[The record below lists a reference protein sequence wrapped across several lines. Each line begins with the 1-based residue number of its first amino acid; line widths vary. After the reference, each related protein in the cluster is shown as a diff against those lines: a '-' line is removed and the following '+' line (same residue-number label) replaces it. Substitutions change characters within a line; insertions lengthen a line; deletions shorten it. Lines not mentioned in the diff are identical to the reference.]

1 MPIPL
6 LGIILNK
13 RKRVIIIT
21 GLSGSGKSSAAR
33 ALEDEGFF
41 VVDNLPLALLP
52 EFLDLAEQGVRFTS
66 EVAVVIDVRNR
77 DFLAGFETTLDAVR
91 QTGYSL
97 EIYFLDAS
105 DEALN
110 RRYSETRRRH
120 PLSLEGGVSAGIHQE
135 RQLLAG
141 LRGQSTAII
150 DSSRLTPHQLR
161 SKIVRIVRGEEN
173 VLPLVVHL
181 QSFGFRYGL
190 PAESDVVMDVR
201 FLPNPHF
208 IPELQPLT
216 GLDAVVSAYV
226 LGQLETEEF
235 LSRFNALFAFLLP
248 QYQREGKSYLTVSI
262 GCTGGQHRSVAIVES
277 LREVFS
283 AEGVTLGIVHRDIA
297 KG

>member
-1 MPIPL
+1 M
-6 LGIILNK
+6 NN
-13 RKRVIIIT
+13 RRVIIIT

-52 EFLDLAEQGVRFTS
+52 KFLELAGQGVCFTS

-77 DFLAGFETTLDAVR
+77 DFLTGFEVTLKAVR
-91 QTGYSL
+91 QAGYLL
-97 EIYFLDAS
+97 EIYFLDAA
-105 DEALN
+105 DETLA

-120 PLSLEGGVSAGIHQE
+120 PLGLQGVAAGILRE

-141 LRGQSTAII
+141 LRKQATAII
-150 DSSRLTPHQLR
+150 DSSRLTPQQLR
-161 SKIVRIVRGEEN
+161 AKIVRLVRGHEN

-216 GLDAVVSAYV
+216 GMDSAVSDYV
-226 LGQLETEEF
+226 LRQSETHEF
-235 LSRFNALFAFLLP
+235 LSRFKELFAFLLP

-262 GCTGGQHRSVAIVES
+262 GCTGGQHRSVAIVEA
-277 LREVFS
+277 LRPCFIATGVVLEV
-283 AEGVTLGIVHRDIA
+283 VHRDIS

>member
-1 MPIPL
+1 MPSS
-6 LGIILNK
+6 GVTLNN
-13 RKRVIIIT
+13 RKRVIILT

-52 EFLDLAEQGVRFTS
+52 KFLDLAELGVRFTS

-77 DFLAGFETTLDAVR
+77 DFLAGFDAILEEVR
-91 QTGYSL
+91 ASGYLL

-105 DEALN
+105 DEALS

-120 PLSLEGGVSAGIHQE
+120 PLGLQGGVPAGIRQE

-141 LRGQSTAII
+141 LRNQSTVII

-161 SKIVRIVRGEEN
+161 SKIVRMVRGEEN
-173 VLPLVVHL
+173 IFPLVVHL
-181 QSFGFRYGL
+181 QSFGFRYGI

-208 IPELQPLT
+208 ISELQPLT
-216 GLDAVVSAYV
+216 GMDDSVSAYV
-226 LGQLETEEF
+226 LRQQETEQF
-235 LSRFNALFAFLLP
+235 LTRFNDLFAFLLP

-262 GCTGGQHRSVAIVES
+262 GCTGGRHRSVSIVES
-277 LREVFS
+277 LRVWFS
-283 AEGVTLGIVHRDIA
+283 AEGVSLEVVHRDIA

>member
-1 MPIPL
+1 M
-6 LGIILNK
+6 NS

-41 VVDNLPLALLP
+41 VVDNLPLAMLP
-52 EFLDLAEQGVRFTS
+52 KFLDLVEQGVRFTS

-77 DFLAGFETTLDAVR
+77 DFLAGFESTLDAVR
-91 QTGYSL
+91 QAGHVL

-105 DEALN
+105 DEALS

-120 PLSLEGGVSAGIHQE
+120 PLGLQGGVAEGILQE

-141 LRGQSTAII
+141 LRSQATVIV

-161 SKIVRIVRGEEN
+161 SKIVRLIRGEEN
-173 VLPLVVHL
+173 VLPLVVLL

-216 GLDAVVSAYV
+216 GIDRNVSDYV
-226 LGQLETEEF
+226 LRQQETHEF
-235 LSRFNALFAFLLP
+235 LTRFEELFAFLLP

-262 GCTGGQHRSVAIVES
+262 GCTGGQHRSVAIVEA
-277 LREVFS
+277 LRACFS
-283 AEGVTLGIVHRDIA
+283 ATGITLEVVHRDIA

>member
-1 MPIPL
+1 
-6 LGIILNK
+6 LNS

-52 EFLDLAEQGVRFTS
+52 KFLTLAEHGVHFTS

-77 DFLAGFETTLDAVR
+77 DFLAGFETTLEVVR
-91 QTGYSL
+91 QDGHVL

-105 DEALN
+105 DEALT

-120 PLSLEGGVSAGIHQE
+120 PLGLQGGVAGGIRQE

-141 LRGQSTAII
+141 LRAQATAIV

-161 SKIVRIVRGEEN
+161 SKIVRLIRGDEN
-173 VLPLVVHL
+173 VLPLVVLL

-208 IPELQPLT
+208 VPELQPLT
-216 GLDAVVSAYV
+216 GVDSEVSDYV
-226 LGQLETEEF
+226 LRQPETHEF
-235 LSRFNALFAFLLP
+235 LTHFKDLFAFLLP
-248 QYQREGKSYLTVSI
+248 QYQKEGKSYLTVSV
-262 GCTGGQHRSVAIVES
+262 GCTGGRHRSVAIVEA
-277 LREVFS
+277 LRSSFS
-283 AEGVTLGIVHRDIA
+283 STGVTLEVVHRDIA

>member
-1 MPIPL
+1 MS
-6 LGIILNK
+6 NQ
-13 RKRVIIIT
+13 RVIIIT

-52 EFLDLAEQGVRFTS
+52 KFLKLAGQGVHFTS

-77 DFLAGFETTLDAVR
+77 NFLAGFEATLETLR
-91 QTGYSL
+91 QSGHIL
-97 EIYFLDAS
+97 DIYFLDAA
-105 DEALN
+105 DETLI

-120 PLSLEGGVSAGIHQE
+120 PLGIQGVTEGIIRE

-141 LRGQSTAII
+141 LRSRSTAII
-150 DSSRLTPHQLR
+150 DSSRLTPQQLR
-161 SKIVRIVRGEEN
+161 AKIVRLVRGDDN

-190 PAESDVVMDVR
+190 PPESDVVMDVR

-216 GLDAVVSAYV
+216 GVDQAVSDYV
-226 LGQLETEEF
+226 LQQSETHEF
-235 LSRFNALFAFLLP
+235 LTHFKALFAFLLP

-262 GCTGGQHRSVAIVES
+262 GCTGGQHRSVAVVEA
-277 LREVFS
+277 LRPCFATTGITLEV
-283 AEGVTLGIVHRDIA
+283 VHRDIA

>member
-1 MPIPL
+1 M
-6 LGIILNK
+6 NS

-52 EFLDLAEQGVRFTS
+52 KFLELAELGVHFTS

-77 DFLAGFETTLDAVR
+77 DFLAGFETTLEVVR
-91 QTGYSL
+91 LAGYVL

-105 DEALN
+105 DEALT

-120 PLSLEGGVSAGIHQE
+120 PLGLQGGVAEGIRQE

-141 LRGQSTAII
+141 LRAKATAIV

-161 SKIVRIVRGEEN
+161 SKIVRLIRGDEN
-173 VLPLVVHL
+173 VLPLVVLL

-208 IPELQPLT
+208 VPELQPLT
-216 GLDAVVSAYV
+216 GIDSPVSAYV
-226 LGQLETEEF
+226 LHQAETHEF
-235 LSRFNALFAFLLP
+235 LDRFKGLFAFLLP
-248 QYQREGKSYLTVSI
+248 QYQKEGKSYLTVSI
-262 GCTGGQHRSVAIVES
+262 GCTGGQHRSVAIVEA
-277 LREVFS
+277 LRSSFS
-283 AEGVTLGIVHRDIA
+283 SEGVTLEVVHRDIA

>member
-1 MPIPL
+1 MPVL
-6 LGIILNK
+6 LSETTLNN
-13 RKRVIIIT
+13 RRVIIIT

-52 EFLDLAEQGVRFTS
+52 KFLELAGQGVCFTS

-77 DFLAGFETTLDAVR
+77 DFLTGFEVTLKAVR
-91 QTGYSL
+91 QAGYLL
-97 EIYFLDAS
+97 EIYFLDAA
-105 DEALN
+105 DETLA

-120 PLSLEGGVSAGIHQE
+120 PLGLQGVAAGILRE

-141 LRGQSTAII
+141 LRKQATAII
-150 DSSRLTPHQLR
+150 DSSRLTPQQLR
-161 SKIVRIVRGEEN
+161 AKIVRLVRGHEN

-216 GLDAVVSAYV
+216 GMDSAVSDYV
-226 LGQLETEEF
+226 LRQSETHEF
-235 LSRFNALFAFLLP
+235 LSRFKELFAFLLP

-262 GCTGGQHRSVAIVES
+262 GCTGGQHRSVAIVEA
-277 LREVFS
+277 LRPCFIATGVVLEV
-283 AEGVTLGIVHRDIA
+283 VHRDIS

>member
-1 MPIPL
+1 M
-6 LGIILNK
+6 NS

-52 EFLDLAEQGVRFTS
+52 KFLDLAEQGVRFTS

-77 DFLAGFETTLDAVR
+77 DFLAGFETTLEALR
-91 QTGYSL
+91 QAGHVL
-97 EIYFLDAS
+97 EIFFLDAS
-105 DEALN
+105 DEALT

-120 PLSLEGGVSAGIHQE
+120 PLGLQGGVAEGIRQE
-135 RQLLAG
+135 RQLLSG
-141 LRGQSTAII
+141 LRGQATAIV

-161 SKIVRIVRGEEN
+161 SKIVRLIRGDEN
-173 VLPLVVHL
+173 VLPLVVLL

-190 PAESDVVMDVR
+190 PAESDLVMDVR

-216 GLDAVVSAYV
+216 GVDSSVSDYV
-226 LGQLETEEF
+226 LRQQETHEF
-235 LSRFNALFAFLLP
+235 LSRFKDLFAFLLP

-262 GCTGGQHRSVAIVES
+262 GCTGGQHRSVAIVEALRSWFSSTGVS
-277 LREVFS
+277 LEV
-283 AEGVTLGIVHRDIA
+283 VHRDIA